1 MNKDT
6 STSPHKSGQIVKF
19 RTPLPDEDP
28 NQQYIVIEVKK
39 DTDNPRVDIKPLGTG
54 LTFPGV
60 NTVSLKDLEVVEI
73 ETNDLVGHQVTIEKS
88 DNSKVIGQVVSV
100 DVSKINP
107 DFKLEK
113 NGVKTNLTVTI
124 KDNSDKKHVG
134 NLFVTNNI

>member
-1 MNKDT
+1 MNKET
-6 STSPHKSGQIVKF
+6 ITSPHKSGQIVKF
-19 RTPLPDEDP
+19 HTPFPDEDP
-28 NQQYIVIEVKK
+28 NQLYVVLNVVL

-54 LTFPGV
+54 LTFPGI

-73 ETNDLVGHQVTIEKS
+73 DTTDLIGYQVTIEKS
-88 DNSKVIGQVVSV
+88 DNSQVIGKVVSV
-100 DVSKINP
+100 DVSKIDP